1 MHLFSEWG
9 PSIIMKFSI
18 LGVALF
24 ASTTLVSVSS
34 KKFKGDQLKAK
45 FDFGTDLTATVIVR
59 QIKGQKEDNAA
70 TWRVK
75 IKEFDSDLCPSGP
88 DEQGK
93 LNWHVHEYPGN
104 GIRAV
109 GTLLNTSATACD
121 GDVTGGHYDPT
132 FACGGASQ
140 NNANGVCAFLRA
152 QPQSFPTGSGLTGNV
167 TAANSYDACK
177 PDNQSSCEIG
187 DQSGKLGKLTTTKLK
202 KWQKFKDEWMTPI
215 DNLEGRS
222 LVLHCCYAKFDGSG
236 TSCGPRLAC
245 ANLE

>member
-1 MHLFSEWG
+1 
-9 PSIIMKFSI
+9 MKFST
-18 LGVALF
+18 LAVALF

-34 KKFKGDQLKAK
+34 KKFKGEQLKAK
-45 FDFGTDLTATVIVR
+45 FDFDDLQATVIVR
-59 QIKGQKEDNAA
+59 QTKGQKEGNAA
-70 TWRVK
+70 TWKVK
-75 IKEFDSDLCPSGP
+75 INEFERALCPSGP

-93 LNWHVHEYPGN
+93 LNWHVHQYPVLEPED

-109 GTLLNTSATACD
+109 GTLLNTSAPAC
-121 GDVTGGHYDPT
+121 GPDVTGGHYDPT

-187 DQSGKLGKLTTTKLK
+187 DQSGKMGKLKAK
-202 KWQKFKDEWMTPI
+202 RKRVQQFKDEWMTPI
-215 DNLEGRS
+215 IPS
-222 LVLHCCYAKFDGSG
+222 LTGKSVVLHCCYAKFDGSG